1 MQGYSFMSGIKSC
14 GTCLS
19 DKSKHLSEH
28 ATHTTRHFSIT
39 LKLKKRMKFFFNF
52 FFISVEEI

>member
-28 ATHTTRHFSIT
+28 ATYTTRHFSIT
-39 LKLKKRMKFFFNF
+39 LKLRKRMRFFLF
-52 FFISVEEI
+52 VLLLV

>member
-39 LKLKKRMKFFFNF
+39 LKLRKLMRYFLICII
-52 FFISVEEI
+52 ISVEEI